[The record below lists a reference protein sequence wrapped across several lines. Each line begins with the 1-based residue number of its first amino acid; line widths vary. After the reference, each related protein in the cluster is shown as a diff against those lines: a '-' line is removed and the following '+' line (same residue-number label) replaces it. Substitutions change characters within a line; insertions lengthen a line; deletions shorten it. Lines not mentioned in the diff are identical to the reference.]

1 MNGLVVDRPEIER
14 IQSYSEQQ
22 LDSLPFGAIC
32 LDREGKILSF
42 NQAEVD
48 LSGRKKE
55 NVLGK
60 NFFREVAPCT
70 NVQDFAG
77 RFRDGVA
84 RGELHT
90 TFPYVF
96 DYQMDPR
103 KVALL
108 QQGDRYGVGLR
119 AGRPE
124 DGTGRVGITSGRTIS
139 FCAAT

>member
-1 MNGLVVDRPEIER
+1 MSQSAPEYQVDRPEIER
-14 IQSYSEQQ
+14 IQDYSEQQ
-22 LDSLPFGAIC
+22 LDSLPFGAIR

-55 NVLGK
+55 NVVGR

-77 RFRDGVA
+77 RFREGVA
-84 RGELHT
+84 RGEIHT

-103 KVALL
+103 KVWVTLFYSQETDTAWVFVRD
-108 QQGDRYGVGLR
+108 DR
-119 AGRPE
+119 
-124 DGTGRVGITSGRTIS
+124 RVGGGD
-139 FCAAT
+139 